1 MTSAVAAP
9 RSARSAVVSRPPLR
23 PVLTWAWIGLAV
35 VALQAYV
42 YVSWFASG
50 DAAHIGTG
58 ADPVPR
64 HVSFAVVAFEVFS
77 TTAAAVAIVL
87 VARRVRR
94 ERRLTTDAM
103 LMIAWVLTWWHD
115 PIINWLRPTIMYN
128 AYGVNLGSWTER
140 VPGWFSANAHTMTE
154 PVLIIGTVYVWMGLL
169 CAVLADAVMRRVRAR
184 RAGTS
189 MLAAF
194 LVAWAAVAVFEA
206 TMEIVA
212 SRLQLSAYP
221 SSIHALTLWA
231 GTTHQLPVYGLLLW
245 SLVLTAVGA
254 LRHTRDDQGRTAVER
269 GSERLPIG
277 ARWVVVARLLAVVGF
292 VNVVGLGYDAVMIV
306 TSTHAGPVATY
317 PSYLRT
323 QQCGPGTSI
332 ACPGP
337 GVPLVGR

>member
-1 MTSAVAAP
+1 MTATVAAP
-9 RSARSAVVSRPPLR
+9 RAANAAGVARPPLR
-23 PVLTWAWIGLAV
+23 PVLTWAWIGLTV
-35 VALQAYV
+35 VVLQVYIYV
-42 YVSWFASG
+42 TWFTSG
-50 DAAHIGTG
+50 DAAHIGSG
-58 ADPVPR
+58 VDPVPR
-64 HVSFAVVAFEVFS
+64 HVRVAVIAFEAVS
-77 TTAAAVAIVL
+77 TTAAVVAIVL
-87 VARRVRR
+87 VARRARR
-94 ERRLTTDAM
+94 ERRLTVDAM

-169 CAVLADAVMRRVRAR
+169 CAVLADAVMTRVRTR
-184 RAGTS
+184 RAETS
-189 MLAAF
+189 AFAAF
-194 LVAWAAVAVFEA
+194 LVAWAAVAAFEA

-245 SLVLTAVGA
+245 SLVLTSVGA
-254 LRHTRDDQGRTAVER
+254 LRHTRDDHGRTAVER
-269 GSERLPIG
+269 GSDRLPVG
-277 ARWVVVARLLAVVGF
+277 ARWIVVARLLAVVGF
-292 VNVVGLGYDAVMIV
+292 VNVVGLGYDVVMIA
-306 TSTHAGPVATY
+306 TSTRAGPVATY
-317 PSYLRT
+317 PTYLRT
-323 QQCGPGTSI
+323 QQCGPGTPI